1 MKIATDV
8 CRGVIAMVVMFRSG
22 VARESVLV
30 NRFGVVTML
39 VRISV
44 LVSRRGR
51 RDADL
56 MDGLVCH
63 CHHARLQR
71 SQEDQRERKRGA

>member
-8 CRGVIAMVVMFRSG
+8 GRRLIAMVVMFGSG
-22 VARESVLV
+22 TARESVLM
-30 NRFGVVTML
+30 NRFAVVTML
-39 VRISV
+39 VRIGV

-56 MDGLVCH
+56 MHGPVRH
-63 CHHARLQR
+63 RHHAGLQR
-71 SQEDQRERKRGA
+71 SQENERERKRGA